1 MIQSM
6 VKLRSLLSVIAI
18 GIVTGTIFYS
28 NYLSKKIA
36 ADEKRKL
43 EAWVEAQRTII
54 KATEQTSLILAA
66 KISSENVDIPI
77 IETNEKDSII
87 TYINIDS
94 VKAATDKNF
103 LFDELNKFKSEN
115 APFEVKFSDSPYT
128 A

>member
-1 MIQSM
+1 MI
-6 VKLRSLLSVIAI
+6 RSLFNWRSMLAVVAI

-28 NYLSKKIA
+28 NYLAKKIA

-66 KISSENVDIPI
+66 KISSENADIPI

-87 TYINIDS
+87 TYINLDS
-94 VKAATDKNF
+94 TKAESDKNY
-103 LFDELNKFKSEN
+103 LQEKLNKFKSEN
-115 APFEVKFSDSPYT
+115 APFEVKFTDTPYT
-128 A
+128 